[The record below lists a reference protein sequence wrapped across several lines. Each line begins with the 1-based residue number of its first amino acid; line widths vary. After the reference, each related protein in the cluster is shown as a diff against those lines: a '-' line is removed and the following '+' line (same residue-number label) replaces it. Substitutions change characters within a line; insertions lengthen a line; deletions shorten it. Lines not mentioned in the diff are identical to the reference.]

1 MSQILTNTYNK
12 SIDNI
17 NISNKIIDDNKNI
30 KDSHQKQQKN
40 NVREDQTIGSM
51 YSSIFGSLGY
61 IGANGVISP

>member
-17 NISNKIIDDNKNI
+17 DISNKIIDDNKNI
-30 KDSHQKQQKN
+30 KDNHQKQQKN